1 MIKIIQYNP
10 YRLVGVFATATKR
23 EIISNIAQIKAN
35 LRVNRQLSF
44 NSDLDSILSPCDR
57 TTENISD
64 AESKLTLPKDIIYY
78 AQFWFI
84 VSTELDKIAINNLS
98 IGDIRTAISIWEKR
112 IIYLLSTI
120 ES

>member
-44 NSDLDSILSPCDR
+44 NSDLDSIEQQKISVTQSLS
-57 TTENISD
+57 
-64 AESKLTLPKDIIYY
+64 
-78 AQFWFI
+78 
-84 VSTELDKIAINNLS
+84 
-98 IGDIRTAISIWEKR
+98 
-112 IIYLLSTI
+112 
-120 ES
+120 